1 MKCICDN
8 CEQEFLLEA
17 KDIKH
22 RYIDE
27 VMIKVSYFECSYCN
41 EKYITHCEDE
51 YILKEQRRYFKLS
64 KQNGEY
70 NATMKALKNMKVHS
84 DRLKLNIIDLL

>member
-22 RYIDE
+22 RAIDE
-27 VMIKVSYFECSYCN
+27 LMINVSYFECSNCKQ
-41 EKYITHCEDE
+41 KYIIECVD
-51 YILKEQRRYFKLS
+51 
-64 KQNGEY
+64 
-70 NATMKALKNMKVHS
+70 
-84 DRLKLNIIDLL
+84 